1 MESLLG
7 DSLGGD
13 TLSDKLVL
21 VAMFCITTLGM
32 AAIVFI
38 STYLKDKLT
47 IKNKTNIKD
56 DVKTETE
63 ITAEKKDSKD

>member
-1 MESLLG
+1 M
-7 DSLGGD
+7 
-13 TLSDKLVL
+13 SDKIVL

-47 IKNKTNIKD
+47 IKNKTSIKD
-56 DVKTETE
+56 DVKSETE